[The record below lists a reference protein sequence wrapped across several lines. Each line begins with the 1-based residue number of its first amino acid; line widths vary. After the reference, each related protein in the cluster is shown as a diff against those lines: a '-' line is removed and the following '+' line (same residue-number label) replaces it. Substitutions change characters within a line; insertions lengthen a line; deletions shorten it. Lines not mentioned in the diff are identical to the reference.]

1 MAADRSFTYNANISH
16 KKKRKTAATH
26 QTEMMQIK
34 LSPRMKN
41 HALQMV
47 VTISENHRQESKLE
61 P

>member
-1 MAADRSFTYNANISH
+1 MAADRSFTFNANISY
-16 KKKRKTAATH
+16 KKKTAATH